1 MLAIILG
8 VFRWYYYLL
17 AITYSVA
24 TKVFLGN
31 LPGVG
36 DYSND
41 EVGPGQWGISCTP
54 IKVMHNCLLH
64 NIKTNHFSIIIQI
77 QMVNYSN

>member
-1 MLAIILG
+1 MILFVG
-8 VFRWYYYLL
+8 HHL
-17 AITYSVA
+17 T

-36 DYSND
+36 DHSND
-41 EVGPGQWGISCTP
+41 EMGLGQWGISCTP